1 MLLHAHLIGVDDRTG
16 LVVASELID
25 SRHQRLVMPLS
36 LGQPLDTPGGATK
49 GIHLGMVV
57 RDTPVRADDPVVS
70 VHAAQEVGDHVPAEG
85 VADVLPVHR
94 VLIERDR
101 VELKLPLLAESGNV
115 VPVTVSV
122 ESPMTQADHVSA
134 IHLFAEKNH
143 LPRVLSV
150 QLGPWN
156 GKAVVKSRI
165 RLAESQQVLAVAV
178 MNDGSLFS
186 AVADVEV
193 TFSSCG

>member
-1 MLLHAHLIGVDDRTG
+1 MVGRPPTRSPRRRALKALAAGACMLFVRPAVATRERLDAALRETFGTRLISR
-16 LVVASELID
+16 EL
-25 SRHQRLVMPLS
+25 
-36 LGQPLDTPGGATK
+36 
-49 GIHLGMVV
+49 
-57 RDTPVRADDPVVS
+57 
-70 VHAAQEVGDHVPAEG
+70 
-85 VADVLPVHR
+85 
-94 VLIERDR
+94 

-122 ESPMTQADHVSA
+122 DSPMTQADHVTA
-134 IHLFAEKNH
+134 IHLFAEKNN
-143 LPRVLSV
+143 LPQVLSV

-178 MNDGSLFS
+178 MNDGSLYS

-193 TFSSCG
+193 TTSSCG

>member
-1 MLLHAHLIGVDDRTG
+1 MVDRSPATVQRRRALQALAAGACMLLVRPA
-16 LVVASELID
+16 VATREQLE
-25 SRHQRLVMPLS
+25 
-36 LGQPLDTPGGATK
+36 
-49 GIHLGMVV
+49 
-57 RDTPVRADDPVVS
+57 
-70 VHAAQEVGDHVPAEG
+70 AALRETFGTS
-85 VADVLPVHR
+85 
-94 VLIERDR
+94 LIERDR
-101 VELKLPLLAESGNV
+101 VQLKLPLLAESGNV

-122 ESPMTQADHVSA
+122 DSPMTQADHVSA

-178 MNDGSLFS
+178 MSDGSLFS